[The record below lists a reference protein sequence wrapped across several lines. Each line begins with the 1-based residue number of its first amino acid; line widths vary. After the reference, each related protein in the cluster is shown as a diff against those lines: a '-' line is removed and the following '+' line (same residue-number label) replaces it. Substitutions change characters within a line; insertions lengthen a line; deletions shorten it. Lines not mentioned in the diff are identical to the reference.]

1 MSMDGRY
8 PENAGAIFRV
18 CFGWTAN
25 FCSCKIGIPAFHG
38 GRILK
43 MQEQFSGY
51 VLDGRLI
58 FAPAKLAFPPSMAFV
73 SR

>member
-38 GRILK
+38 GRIPI
-43 MQEQFSGY
+43 MQEQLSAAYIF
-51 VLDGRLI
+51 GRQV
-58 FAPAKLAFPPSMAFV
+58 FV
-73 SR
+73 AAISA

>member
-43 MQEQFSGY
+43 MQEQLSGY
-51 VLDGRLI
+51 SWL
-58 FAPAKLAFPPSMAFV
+58 AAKFLLLQCLHSHHPWWYYF
-73 SR
+73 

>member
-25 FCSCKIGIPAFHG
+25 FCSCKIGIPAFHV

-43 MQEQFSGY
+43 MQEQLSGS
-51 VLDGRLI
+51 
-58 FAPAKLAFPPSMAFV
+58 P
-73 SR
+73 